1 MIIQRRFEP
10 EPEVLERVVEILY
23 GLLVEAPDAGEQ
35 GASKSVRAAEA
46 PCFSTE
52 CEG

>member
-1 MIIQRRFEP
+1 MKMERRFEP

-23 GLLVEAPDAGEQ
+23 GLLVEPPQESQPEG
-35 GASKSVRAAEA
+35 AAEA